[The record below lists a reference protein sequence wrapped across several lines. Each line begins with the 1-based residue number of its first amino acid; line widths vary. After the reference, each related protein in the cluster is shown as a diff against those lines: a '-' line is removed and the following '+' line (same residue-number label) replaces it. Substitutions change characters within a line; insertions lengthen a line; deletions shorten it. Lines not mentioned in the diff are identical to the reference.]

1 MKNSYQIILYLC
13 LGLGLYLLVS
23 AYKMV
28 IGPLIIGALLAYL
41 LYPLVTFLGK
51 RTPLSHSQ
59 SAVVVFALFGLL
71 VIAALSLSTPALIKQ
86 TQALVGEFQAI
97 SDEIYNIQPVL
108 EEALGMSLPIN
119 EGLANL
125 EGEIG
130 QFLNPTRLFRVIQ
143 GATANVIWVMI
154 IFVTCFFL
162 LKDWE
167 KLKEWIYQFFPENRR
182 GEVVS
187 VHEDVKGVWRA
198 YFRGQLLMMLLIGSL
213 SAVGG
218 LAVGLWGAV
227 PMGIL
232 AGGLALI
239 PNLGPAIATTIAAMV
254 ALAQGSTYL
263 HVSNF
268 WFAVI
273 VCGVYIVIQ
282 FLEGIWFQPRIMSR
296 RMNLHPGVIIIVVV
310 STLSLLGA
318 LAGLIVIPVIGSV
331 VAILKYL
338 FPPSAA
344 VPEEGEAVAGPQDGL
359 PE

>member
-1 MKNSYQIILYLC
+1 MKNSYQIILYLS

-51 RTPLSHSQ
+51 KTPLSHPQ
-59 SAVVVFALFGLL
+59 SAVIVFILFGLL
-71 VIAALSLSTPALIKQ
+71 VIAALSFSTPALIKQ

-119 EGLANL
+119 EGLTNL
-125 EGEIG
+125 EDEIG

-167 KLKEWIYQFFPENRR
+167 RFKEWIYQLFPEHRR
-182 GEVVS
+182 GEVIS
-187 VHEDVKGVWRA
+187 IHEDIKGVWRA
-198 YFRGQLLMMLLIGSL
+198 YLRGQLLMMLLIGSL
-213 SAVGG
+213 SAIGG

-239 PNLGPAIATTIAAMV
+239 PNLGPAIATMIAAMV
-254 ALAQGSTYL
+254 ALTQGSSYIDI
-263 HVSNF
+263 SNF
-268 WFAVI
+268 WFAVL
-273 VCGVYIVIQ
+273 VCGVYIGIQ

-296 RMNLHPGVIIIVVV
+296 RMNLHPGVIIITVV

-318 LAGLIVIPVIGSV
+318 LAGLIVIPVIGSLV
-331 VAILKYL
+331 IILKYL
-338 FPPSAA
+338 FQPST
-344 VPEEGEAVAGPQDGL
+344 VVLEQGEPEVDPQGEL